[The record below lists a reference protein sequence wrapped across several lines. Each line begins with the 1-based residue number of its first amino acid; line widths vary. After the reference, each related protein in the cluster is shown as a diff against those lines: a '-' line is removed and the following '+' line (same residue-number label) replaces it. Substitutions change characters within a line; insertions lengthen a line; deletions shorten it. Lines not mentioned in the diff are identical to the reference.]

1 MNIWPIKGK
10 DTEYL
15 QLEITSY
22 CNLECPGCERSFH
35 KEFLSDILNKKY
47 MSLEN
52 IKKWFT
58 INTLPNLKLISFS
71 GQIDE
76 PIIHPQ
82 ILDIV
87 KYFLNEFNVNLN
99 LSTNGST
106 RNEKLFRELGI
117 LCDRHRNDKGNKK
130 LDIEFAI
137 DGLAD
142 TNHIYRVGSN
152 FNKII
157 KHVKAYINNGG
168 KASWKFIMF
177 KHNQHQLHEAKK
189 LSDELGFSRF
199 TYIHS
204 KRKHSEHMN
213 IIKIDNNKKN
223 ENVDNKKINC
233 KALNH
238 NGRKGWLFVNHD
250 GAAQPCCY
258 FGYKLRSK
266 DPLDNL
272 NNISID
278 DYFETSPFLND
289 IQQSW
294 YTDNPHP
301 TCSKKC
307 SGSGYRD
314 DVTILRI
321 NDKDT
326 FYEVKNR

>member
-58 INTLPNLKLISFS
+58 VKTLPNLKLISFS

-117 LCDRHRNDKGNKK
+117 LCDKHRNDKGKKK

-137 DGLAD
+137 DGLED

-157 KHVKAYINNGG
+157 K
-168 KASWKFIMF
+168 
-177 KHNQHQLHEAKK
+177 
-189 LSDELGFSRF
+189 
-199 TYIHS
+199 
-204 KRKHSEHMN
+204 
-213 IIKIDNNKKN
+213 
-223 ENVDNKKINC
+223 
-233 KALNH
+233 
-238 NGRKGWLFVNHD
+238 
-250 GAAQPCCY
+250 
-258 FGYKLRSK
+258 
-266 DPLDNL
+266 
-272 NNISID
+272 
-278 DYFETSPFLND
+278 
-289 IQQSW
+289 
-294 YTDNPHP
+294 
-301 TCSKKC
+301 
-307 SGSGYRD
+307 
-314 DVTILRI
+314 
-321 NDKDT
+321 
-326 FYEVKNR
+326 